1 MYSNSSLMFSRTNFI
16 YKRIGGFSLIE
27 VLITSAII
35 GIVTAIVV
43 VRYGAFNSSVL
54 LRNQAYEVA
63 LAIREAQV
71 YSVSVRGEEGNFRD
85 AYGIH
90 IENLPTQQ
98 YILFVDAD
106 EEVDTFTVDSRF
118 EISEVCLG
126 TASAPGCGKDSMTV
140 TFKRPDFD
148 ANMRSSPAAGSLANR
163 GAITL
168 EPASRGSGTR
178 TILIQ
183 STGLIS
189 VE

>member
-1 MYSNSSLMFSRTNFI
+1 MH
-16 YKRIGGFSLIE
+16 KRIGGFSLIE

-71 YSVSVRGEEGNFRD
+71 YSVSVRGEGGNFRD

-106 EEVDTFTVDSRF
+106 DDGEYDADEEVDTFTVDSRF

-126 TASAPGCGKDSMTV
+126 TVSAPGCGKDSMTV